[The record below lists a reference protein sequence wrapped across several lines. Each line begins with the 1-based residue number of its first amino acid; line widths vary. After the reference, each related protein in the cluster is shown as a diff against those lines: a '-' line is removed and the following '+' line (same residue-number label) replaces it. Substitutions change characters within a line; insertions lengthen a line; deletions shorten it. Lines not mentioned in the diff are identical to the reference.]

1 MLHSKL
7 CDRIKK
13 YLLQSGNNRE
23 GAHLLE
29 PDTLHANL
37 RYKIDARGL
46 DYDEKFYWIFRS
58 SKEILKEYKQCFDI
72 DESRECDQATLLEYR
87 KQSTK
92 GFPITNFTFSNSKE
106 KDLFDQLYAKAFSL
120 ESIICQKYDDFE
132 CTFTAA
138 RTLRIGLTFS
148 FSGNYYGKQIA
159 YKDTNTANLFR
170 IKREMISHK
179 LKKSNKLRNNQ
190 YFLVSGFVTLIQRGC
205 INCRNCIWFNTDSSY
220 SKWKLQITK
229 PIRANSNLRLFYQ
242 DNEDELECKYC
253 KEAIPINN
261 SITSEPDGDA
271 ESDAGSDG
279 GSEADSQAGSEDNF
293 VLHRRV
299 ITSIEYT

>member
-1 MLHSKL
+1 
-7 CDRIKK
+7 
-13 YLLQSGNNRE
+13 
-23 GAHLLE
+23 
-29 PDTLHANL
+29 LHANL

-220 SKWKLQITK
+220 SKWKLNANIAKRRFQSIIVSLVNLMVMQKAMQGVMEEVKQIVKQEVKT
-229 PIRANSNLRLFYQ
+229 ISYCI
-242 DNEDELECKYC
+242 DE
-253 KEAIPINN
+253 
-261 SITSEPDGDA
+261 
-271 ESDAGSDG
+271 
-279 GSEADSQAGSEDNF
+279 
-293 VLHRRV
+293 
-299 ITSIEYT
+299 